1 MQLSPSTQ
9 LRRLAVG
16 HLLPHC
22 LHAVAELGVADHLQ
36 DTPQTSEALARA
48 CGAHAGALERML
60 RLLAVEGVFEGR
72 DGGWA
77 HTECSRLLRTD
88 HPQSM
93 RALARMLGSR
103 IMWMAA
109 GELGHSL
116 RTGQVAIAQV
126 APEGI
131 WSHFKERPDEARVFD
146 AAMTAKAL
154 EDIAT
159 LLPAFDFSRYSLIAD
174 IGGGRGHILSAVLD
188 AAPGARGVLFDLPQ
202 VVARLSP
209 MDRIQYQGGDFFKDP
224 LPTADA
230 YILSNVIHDWGDSES
245 EAILQGVRR
254 AAPPHA
260 EVLLLEM
267 IMPEGP
273 GPHPAKPLDVLML
286 AVTGGMERTQAQ
298 YETLLAKC
306 GLRLDRVVATTG
318 VMSVIVGKPV
328 G

>member
-1 MQLSPSTQ
+1 
-9 LRRLAVG
+9 
-16 HLLPHC
+16 
-22 LHAVAELGVADHLQ
+22 VAELGVADHLQ
-36 DTPQTSEALARA
+36 DAPQSSEALARA

-60 RLLAVEGVFEGR
+60 RLLEVEGVFEAR

-116 RTGQVAIAQV
+116 RTGQTAMAQV

-131 WSHFKERPDEARVFD
+131 WSHFKEHPDEAHVFD

-154 EDIAT
+154 EDIAA
-159 LLPAFDFSRYSLIAD
+159 LIPAFDFSRYSLIAD
-174 IGGGRGHILSAVLD
+174 VGGGRGHILSAVLD
-188 AAPGARGVLFDLPQ
+188 ATPGARGVLFDLPQ

-209 MDRIQYQGGDFFKDP
+209 AHRIQYQGGDFFKDP
-224 LPTADA
+224 LPVADA
-230 YILSNVIHDWGDSES
+230 YILSNVIHDWSDSES

-260 EVLLLEM
+260 EVLLLEV
-267 IMPEGP
+267 IMPESP
-273 GPHPAKPLDVLML
+273 DPHPAKPIDVLML

-298 YETLLAKC
+298 YETLFSRC
-306 GLRLDRVVATTG
+306 GLRLDRVVATAG

-328 G
+328 